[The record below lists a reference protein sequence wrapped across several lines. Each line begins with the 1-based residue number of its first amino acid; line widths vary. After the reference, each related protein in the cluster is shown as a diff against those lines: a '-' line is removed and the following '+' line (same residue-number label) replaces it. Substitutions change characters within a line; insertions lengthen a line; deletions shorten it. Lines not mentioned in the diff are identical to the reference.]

1 MGGVIPN
8 RTGIKNTFVPNH
20 DGVKG
25 QSVNV
30 VGLCGDLGMDENG
43 INKLWQSFQK
53 CDLTNRGTLKVSEFL
68 VIHQISNKT
77 FGKLV
82 FGIFDLDGSKDISF
96 EEFIITVW
104 NCLTLDEKTLPL
116 FAFRLFDQVRLTLKK
131 RKCTLTLTVTALPL
145 VVHLFD

>member
-1 MGGVIPN
+1 MGSAIQYG
-8 RTGIKNTFVPNH
+8 RTGHTSAFVPNH
-20 DGVKG
+20 ENGVKG

-30 VGLCGDLGMDENG
+30 IGLCGDLGMEEND

-53 CDLTNRGTLKVSEFL
+53 CDLKNRGALKVSEFL
-68 VIHQISNKT
+68 VMNQISNKT

-82 FGIFDLDGSKDISF
+82 VGIFDLDGSKDISF

-116 FAFRLFDQVRLTLKK
+116 FAFRLFDQVRLI
-131 RKCTLTLTVTALPL
+131 LTNLNINVPSIWP
-145 VVHLFD
+145 

>member
-1 MGGVIPN
+1 MGGAILYQ
-8 RTGIKNTFVPNH
+8 RTGISSAFVPSHEN
-20 DGVKG
+20 GVKG

-30 VGLCGDLGMDENG
+30 IGLCSDLGMEEND

-53 CDLTNRGTLKVSEFL
+53 CDLKKRNVLKVSEFL
-68 VIHQISNKT
+68 VMNQISNKT

-116 FAFRLFDQVRLTLKK
+116 FAFRLFDQVRVNE
-131 RKCTLTLTVTALPL
+131 TVQHP
-145 VVHLFD
+145 